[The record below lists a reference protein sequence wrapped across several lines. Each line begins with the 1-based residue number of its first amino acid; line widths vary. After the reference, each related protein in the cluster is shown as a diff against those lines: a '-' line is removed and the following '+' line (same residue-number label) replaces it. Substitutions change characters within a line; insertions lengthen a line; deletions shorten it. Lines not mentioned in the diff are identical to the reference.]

1 MISGVLCILL
11 VFWCFWLFSCG
22 LCPFVVLFY
31 CHLLLAVVKK
41 PGWGE
46 PTYVFINNF
55 QFFEEWIEEWLK
67 KNKFGRT
74 GLEGGLNGSNMSCL
88 CNNDAELVGHLC
100 FSLWEAM
107 LALLCIQES
116 GPLSSLNVC
125 LQWSD
130 NNMGHFKT
138 LPMFAAWW
146 IWKVRNLFIF
156 EGFVR
161 QPHLHS
167 WLSSLNFFFLWTIC
181 RLLIQR
187 SLRLKTGP
195 FQYPPIPLSDN
206 VGLLWSS
213 LTGLGGTS
221 PASGNITFW
230 IWLKCWTGF
239 QYKSWTLCLWGHNIQ
254 LIDFQHIYR
263 VGSRISPIKLSQ
275 WLWGIPNLRK
285 EREHRFS
292 VNGKSAF

>member
-1 MISGVLCILL
+1 
-11 VFWCFWLFSCG
+11 
-22 LCPFVVLFY
+22 
-31 CHLLLAVVKK
+31 
-41 PGWGE
+41 
-46 PTYVFINNF
+46 
-55 QFFEEWIEEWLK
+55 
-67 KNKFGRT
+67 
-74 GLEGGLNGSNMSCL
+74 MSCL

-156 EGFVR
+156 EGLVR

-167 WLSSLNFFFLWTIC
+167 WLSSLIFFFFYGLFVAFSSKEVFDW
-181 RLLIQR
+181 RLAPFNILR
-187 SLRLKTGP
+187 SH
-195 FQYPPIPLSDN
+195 
-206 VGLLWSS
+206 S
-213 LTGLGGTS
+213 LTTWAFFDRASQDWGALLLLLGILLS
-221 PASGNITFW
+221 EY
-230 IWLKCWTGF
+230 WLKCWTGF

>member
-1 MISGVLCILL
+1 
-11 VFWCFWLFSCG
+11 
-22 LCPFVVLFY
+22 
-31 CHLLLAVVKK
+31 
-41 PGWGE
+41 
-46 PTYVFINNF
+46 
-55 QFFEEWIEEWLK
+55 
-67 KNKFGRT
+67 
-74 GLEGGLNGSNMSCL
+74 MSCL
-88 CNNDAELVGHLC
+88 CNNDAELVGHLF

-116 GPLSSLNVC
+116 GPLSSNVC

-156 EGFVR
+156 EGLVR

-167 WLSSLNFFFLWTIC
+167 WLSSLIFFFLWTIC

-213 LTGLGGTS
+213 LTGFFLDWGALLLLLG
-221 PASGNITFW
+221 I
-230 IWLKCWTGF
+230 L
-239 QYKSWTLCLWGHNIQ
+239 
-254 LIDFQHIYR
+254 
-263 VGSRISPIKLSQ
+263 LSEYG
-275 WLWGIPNLRK
+275 LMLD
-285 EREHRFS
+285 RFS
-292 VNGKSAF
+292 IQKLNFVLVGAQHPAYRFSAHIQGWEPDLSNKALSVAMGHT

>member
-156 EGFVR
+156 EGLVR

-167 WLSSLNFFFLWTIC
+167 WLSSLNFFFMDYLSPSHPKKSSTEDW
-181 RLLIQR
+181 
-187 SLRLKTGP
+187 
-195 FQYPPIPLSDN
+195 PLSISSDPT
-206 VGLLWSS
+206 LWQRGPS
-213 LTGLGGTS
+213 LIEPHRIGGHFS
-221 PASGNITFW
+221 CFW
-230 IWLKCWTGF
+230 EYYFL
-239 QYKSWTLCLWGHNIQ
+239 NM
-254 LIDFQHIYR
+254 
-263 VGSRISPIKLSQ
+263 
-275 WLWGIPNLRK
+275 
-285 EREHRFS
+285 
-292 VNGKSAF
+292 A